1 MDLPQGVIRPKSVH
15 AEWVADAILPTRHGK
30 FAVHVFSSFEDSEV
44 GRCEHDHV
52 ALVLGDVR
60 DREDVLVRV
69 HSECI
74 TSEVFGSLKCDCK
87 DQLEASMAAIARAGQ
102 GAVLYLR
109 QEGRSI
115 GLANKIRAY
124 ALQDQGYDTVDANRI
139 LGLPDDGREYGVARD
154 MLDYLQIRSVRLLT
168 NNPAKVTALR
178 GLGVKVL
185 GQIPVVI
192 APNSYSASYLEAKRK
207 RMAHDL
213 PPLLLAVGGDAE

>member
-1 MDLPQGVIRPKSVH
+1 MHSPRGMTRPQQGQAKWM
-15 AEWVADAILPTRHGK
+15 AEAALPTRHGK
-30 FAVHVFSSFEDSEV
+30 FAIHVFSALEDMDAD
-44 GRCEHDHV
+44 GLRQDHV
-52 ALVLGDVR
+52 ALVFGDVR
-60 DREDVLVRV
+60 DQEDVLVRV

-87 DQLEASMAAIARAGQ
+87 DQLEAAMAAVAHAGK

-115 GLANKIRAY
+115 GLVNKIRAY
-124 ALQDQGYDTVDANRI
+124 ALQDKGYDTVDANRC
-139 LGLPDDGREYGVARD
+139 LGLPDDGRSYGAARD
-154 MLDYLQIRSVRLLT
+154 MLDALRIRSVRLLT
-168 NNPAKVTALR
+168 NNPAKIGALR

-192 APNSYSASYLEAKRK
+192 PPNAYSASYLEAKRL

-213 PPLLLAVGGDAE
+213 PPLLRAVGGDAE

>member
-1 MDLPQGVIRPKSVH
+1 VH